1 MNVHH
6 VPPRQSVEEIRL
18 GKVKEQGV
26 YDESER
32 HEGEVSLV
40 NRPK

>member
-6 VPPRQSVEEIRL
+6 LGRVEEIRL

-26 YDESER
+26 HDESER
-32 HEGEVSLV
+32 HEGEASLV
-40 NRPK
+40 KRPK